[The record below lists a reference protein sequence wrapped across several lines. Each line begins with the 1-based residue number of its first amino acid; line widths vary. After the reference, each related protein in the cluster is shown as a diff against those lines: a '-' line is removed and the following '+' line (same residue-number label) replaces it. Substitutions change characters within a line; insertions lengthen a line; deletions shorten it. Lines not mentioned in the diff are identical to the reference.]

1 MRKKLVKISQSFLTI
16 FLLTGLVGTAGASF
30 DNEAQAFVDL
40 INNYRAQNNLGVL
53 SVDSK
58 LEAGAIWMSDD
69 MLNNCVAT
77 GNRCSHDDSTGRK
90 YSTRLSD
97 FGYPSGSTYT
107 AENIAWGIKT
117 AQQAFD
123 LWKSSKPHNANMLG
137 NKYGAIGISRSCN
150 SDGNCAWVTDFGSQL
165 VELYKHQ
172 KSFVMVRR
180 YTPCWQSQ
188 SMYNP
193 RCWNTKIIK
202 K

>member
-58 LEAGAIWMSDD
+58 LEAGGSWVSDD

-90 YSTRLSD
+90 YSTRLRD

-107 AENIAWGIKT
+107 AENIAWGIK
-117 AQQAFD
+117 
-123 LWKSSKPHNANMLG
+123 
-137 NKYGAIGISRSCN
+137 RS
-150 SDGNCAWVTDFGSQL
+150 
-165 VELYKHQ
+165 EEH
-172 KSFVMVRR
+172 
-180 YTPCWQSQ
+180 
-188 SMYNP
+188 
-193 RCWNTKIIK
+193 
-202 K
+202 